1 MLFSIKEEEKH
12 LFQLVSRAAKDLNF
26 PAYVVGGYVRDRL
39 LNRPSKDMD
48 IVCVGDGIRLAQQIA
63 AQLYPRPKLV
73 VYQRFG
79 TAMIRS
85 GDLEI
90 EFVGARKE
98 SYRADSRK
106 PEVEIGT
113 LEDDQNRRDF
123 TINALAVSLVEESY
137 GELIDPFNGLHD
149 LESRIIR
156 TPLEPGRT
164 FSDDPLRMLRA
175 IRFANQLS
183 FEIEPTTLKGLAD
196 HRQRLHIVSPERVA
210 IELDK
215 IMRCP
220 KPSVGFKLLFETGLL
235 QLILPELV
243 ALYGIEDRNGIA
255 HKDNFFHTLQVVDN
269 CCSRSKNVWL
279 RWSALL
285 HDIGKAPTKR
295 FEPDGVGWTFH
306 GHEVVGARMILGI
319 FRRLRLPLDA
329 KMEFVR
335 KMVSLHMRPISL
347 TKEEV
352 SDSAIRRL
360 IFDAGEDLDELL
372 QLCESD
378 ITSKNP
384 RKLARYLEGYELV
397 KKRVGEVSD
406 GDRLRLWQPPITGE
420 LIMETFGIGPSREV
434 GVVKTAVREAILD
447 GEIPNEIEAA
457 FEMMLQKG
465 AEIGLKPMANS
476 SDDFKIFG

>member
-48 IVCVGDGIRLAQQIA
+48 IVCVGDGIHLAQQVA
-63 AQLYPRPKLV
+63 AQLYPRPKV
-73 VYQRFG
+73 TVYQRFG

-106 PEVEIGT
+106 PEVETGT

-123 TINALAVSLVEESY
+123 TINALAVSLNESNY
-137 GELIDPFNGLHD
+137 GELIDPFNGLRD
-149 LESRIIR
+149 LENRIIR

-175 IRFANQLS
+175 VRFANQLG
-183 FEIEPTTLKGLAD
+183 FEIEPTTLRGLSEN
-196 HRQRLHIVSPERVA
+196 RQRLHIVSPERNA

-215 IMRCP
+215 IMRCA
-220 KPSVGFKLLFETGLL
+220 KPSVGFKLLFETGIL

-243 ALYGIEDRNGIA
+243 ALHGIEDRNGIA

-269 CCSRSKNVWL
+269 LCSRSKNVWL
-279 RWSALL
+279 RWSALF

-295 FEPDGVGWTFH
+295 FEADGGWTFH
-306 GHEVVGARMILGI
+306 GHEVVGARMIQGI
-319 FRRLRLPLDA
+319 FRRLRLPLDG

-384 RKLARYLEGYELV
+384 RKVARYLEGYELV

-447 GEIPNEIEAA
+447 GEIPNEMEAA

-465 AEIGLKPMANS
+465 AEIGLKPV
-476 SDDFKIFG
+476 KT